1 MFLKDVGDAYGC
13 ENNGTFN
20 MDYSFLG
27 DGGGSYPS
35 NIVKSMKKKYKIT
48 WLCDCA
54 PGYIGAKCEHEGM
67 DYHSDYPII
76 RSLLNGHIRYIKIKH
91 NFSRMVI
98 V

>member
-35 NIVKSMKKKYKIT
+35 NIVYSMTQKYKIT

-54 PGYIGAKCEHEGM
+54 PGYIGAKCEHEGI
-67 DYHSDYPII
+67 DYHSVNPII
-76 RSLLNGHIRYIKIKH
+76 RSLTKLRIIMNI
-91 NFSRMVI
+91 
-98 V
+98 